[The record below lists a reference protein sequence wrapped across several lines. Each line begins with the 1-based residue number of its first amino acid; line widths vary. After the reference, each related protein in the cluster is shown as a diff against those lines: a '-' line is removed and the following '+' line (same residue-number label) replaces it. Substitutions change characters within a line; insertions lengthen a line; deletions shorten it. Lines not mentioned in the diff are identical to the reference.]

1 MGCQDYFLL
10 HFYSLSGIQKPEFTA
25 VAHPQWEGAV
35 VQPLGPSFFVK
46 LSLYAKVRPLPHLPT
61 TVIRK
66 MEQKNTDFPVVG
78 MLTQN
83 SKSRAC
89 VCHMQSPVGAMFKGK
104 KVRHVVG
111 KHYLAENRDHSHES
125 ATGIRKGFFP
135 DDLPRSV
142 LPGQFRGQVHIRAYM
157 VVLG

>member
-1 MGCQDYFLL
+1 
-10 HFYSLSGIQKPEFTA
+10 
-25 VAHPQWEGAV
+25 
-35 VQPLGPSFFVK
+35 
-46 LSLYAKVRPLPHLPT
+46 
-61 TVIRK
+61 
-66 MEQKNTDFPVVG
+66 
-78 MLTQN
+78 
-83 SKSRAC
+83 
-89 VCHMQSPVGAMFKGK
+89 MQSPVGAMFKGK